1 MRTSGRTTICGIAV
15 VLAGV
20 LAACS
25 TGGST
30 SSPSSTSPSS
40 ASSGQASSRPASS
53 PASIGTLKQQAGKE
67 TGLVIYANAPTQYFQ
82 PVIAAFNKVYPQI
95 HVSVTTLSDNTVF
108 SKYEAEAAQGA
119 RTADLLVASA
129 PASWVQAEQNGVA
142 ANVTPAGL
150 SSFPSWVSQGHGVYV
165 MSAEPILLGYSPKLL
180 TPAQVPATWAQ
191 LAADAK
197 ANPARYKM
205 VSYPVTNP
213 LDYAGI
219 YGLIHILGAG
229 KVWSY
234 YDALA
239 PVTKTY
245 DEGLTQL
252 SVILQGGASI
262 GYMTSGL
269 AQGVLPHFK
278 GLAAYKFMQDATPLV
293 PRGIA
298 VTAKAASP
306 ASAQLFLDF
315 LYSQSGQNALCAG
328 GFEATMNN
336 FHGSSACTASLT
348 ALQTQVPPNT
358 TYLVPISQVVLGQ
371 QSAITQRWD
380 QAFHR

>member
-1 MRTSGRTTICGIAV
+1 MRSYEKAALCGIAV
-15 VLAGV
+15 ALAG
-20 LAACS
+20 LTAGCS
-25 TGGST
+25 AGASS
-30 SSPSSTSPSS
+30 SSPPGSSSTSGPSG
-40 ASSGQASSRPASS
+40 ASTA
-53 PASIGTLKQQAGKE
+53 PASIPALQRQARSEK
-67 TGLVIYANAPTQYFQ
+67 GLVIYANIPVQYFQ
-82 PVIAAFNKVYPQI
+82 PVIKAFNTAYPTI
-95 HVSVTTLSDNTVF
+95 KISVTTLDDNAVF

-142 ANVTPAGL
+142 ASITPGGL

-165 MSAEPILLGYSPKLL
+165 MSAEPTVLGYNAKLL
-180 TPAQVPATWAQ
+180 KPSEVPATWAQ

-197 ANPARYKM
+197 ADPAKYQM
-205 VSYPVTNP
+205 VSYPVSNP

-219 YGLIHILGAG
+219 YGLIQILGPS

-245 DEGLTQL
+245 NEGLDQL
-252 SVILQGGASI
+252 THVLQGAASI
-262 GYMTSGL
+262 GYMSSGL
-269 AQGVLPHFK
+269 AQGVLPRYK
-278 GLAAYKFMQDATPLV
+278 GLAGYTFMRDATPLV

-298 VTAKAASP
+298 VTAKASSP

-315 LYSQSGQNALCAG
+315 LYSPAGQEALCEG
-328 GFEATMNN
+328 GFEATMND
-336 FHGSSACTASLT
+336 FRSSSGCTASLT
-348 ALQTQVPPNT
+348 YLDSKVPAGT
-358 TYLVPISQVVLGQ
+358 TYLVPISQAVLDQ
-371 QSAITQRWD
+371 QGAITQRWN

>member
-1 MRTSGRTTICGIAV
+1 MRKTGKAAACGITV
-15 VLAGV
+15 I
-20 LAACS
+20 LAAMLASCS
-25 TGGST
+25 SEGSQA
-30 SSPSSTSPSS
+30 PSSSSS
-40 ASSGQASSRPASS
+40 AGPASAPASTAMLMQQAS
-53 PASIGTLKQQAGKE
+53 KE
-67 TGLVIYANAPTQYFQ
+67 HGLVIYANVPTQYFQ
-82 PVIAAFNKVYPQI
+82 PVISAFNELYPSI
-95 HVSVTTLSDNTVF
+95 RVSVTTLADNTVF

-150 SSFPSWVSQGHGVYV
+150 SAFPSWVNQGHGVYV
-165 MSAEPILLGYSPKLL
+165 MSAEPTILAYSPKLL
-180 TPAQVPATWAQ
+180 TPAQVPRTWAQ

-197 ANPARYKM
+197 ADPAKYKM

-219 YGLIHILGAG
+219 YGLVHILGAD
-229 KVWSY
+229 KVWGYFQS
-234 YDALA
+234 LA

-245 DEGLTQL
+245 DEGLDQLTQ
-252 SVILQGGASI
+252 VLQGAASV
-262 GYMTSGL
+262 GYMGSGL
-269 AQGVLPHFK
+269 AQGVLPHYK
-278 GLAAYKFMQDATPLV
+278 GLAAYTFLQDATPLV

-298 VTAKAASP
+298 VSAKASSP

-315 LYSQSGQNALCAG
+315 LYSQAGQGALCAG

-336 FHGSSACTASLT
+336 FQAPGGCTASLT
-348 ALQTQVPPNT
+348 ALAQQVPAGT
-358 TYLVPISQVVLGQ
+358 TYLVPISQAVLDEQGT
-371 QSAITQRWD
+371 ITQHWN